1 MDGGQEQQADSTKG
15 RCLRR
20 TVSVPSEGQFPE
32 YPPEGATK
40 LGKLLCIRKEMSNFY
55 PVIYGLVIES
65 VTIKENILDLVLSKY
80 FKIQS
85 EVIRKFYSL

>member
-1 MDGGQEQQADSTKG
+1 
-15 RCLRR
+15 
-20 TVSVPSEGQFPE
+20 
-32 YPPEGATK
+32 
-40 LGKLLCIRKEMSNFY
+40 MSNFY

>member
-1 MDGGQEQQADSTKG
+1 MEGGQEQQADSTKG

-32 YPPEGATK
+32 YPPEGAAK
-40 LGKLLCIRKEMSNFY
+40 LGKLLCKRKEITNFY

-65 VTIKENILDLVLSKY
+65 VTIKESILPLLLSRY
-80 FKIQS
+80 FKI
-85 EVIRKFYSL
+85 

>member
-1 MDGGQEQQADSTKG
+1 MQVPIDGVLEPQADATKG

-40 LGKLLCIRKEMSNFY
+40 LGKWKPWLQHMDFDS
-55 PVIYGLVIES
+55 
-65 VTIKENILDLVLSKY
+65 
-80 FKIQS
+80 
-85 EVIRKFYSL
+85 